1 MIDNKCKN
9 SLCEIKLE
17 VTHDCLLECIHCSSN
32 AENYSKRSMDWPTC
46 KKVLNEAIDIG
57 VKEIVFSGGEA
68 LLWDSIEKAVSLVSK
83 SNIKST
89 LYTTGNVPDFN
100 HKISALS
107 HVGLSKTCFSLYGAT
122 AQKHD
127 EITKVSKS
135 FEKTINAINFCNELH
150 MEPEL
155 HFVPLSIN
163 FQDLKA
169 IAYLGKAIGVNKI
182 SILRFVPQ
190 GRGKSNSHF
199 ILNKQENLELKKDI
213 VELRAN
219 EYEIRV
225 GSPYNFLMLNNSP
238 KCCSGQD
245 RLTISPDFKIYPCD
259 AFKQISS
266 TKLKVENDFR
276 SVKDDLLEDCW
287 KKSSYFKTIRDCII
301 EGDYGECNQCPMLEK
316 CNSGCLSQ
324 KIINNGSFRGPDPL
338 CLLNGLKN
346 RLN

>member
-32 AENYSKRSMDWPTC
+32 AENFSKRSMDWPTC

-68 LLWDSIEKAVSLVSK
+68 LLWDSIEKAVSLTTENK
-83 SNIKST
+83 IKST
-89 LYTTGNVPDFN
+89 LYTTGNVPNFI
-100 HKISALS
+100 HKIGMLCQL
-107 HVGLSKTCFSLYGAT
+107 GLSKICFSLYGAT
-122 AQKHD
+122 AQKHE
-127 EITKVSKS
+127 EITKTSKS
-135 FEKTINAINFCNELH
+135 FEKTIDAISFCNKLH
-150 MEPEL
+150 MEPEF

-163 FQDLKA
+163 FQELKA

-190 GRGKSNSHF
+190 GRGESNSHL

-213 VELRAN
+213 VELLTN
-219 EYEIRV
+219 NHEIRV
-225 GSPYNFLMLNNSP
+225 GSPFNFLMLNNYP

-259 AFKQISS
+259 AFKQVSS
-266 TKLKVENDFR
+266 EKLKVDNDLR
-276 SVKDDLLEDCW
+276 SVKDNLLEDCW
-287 KKSSYFKTIRDCII
+287 KKSSYFEAIRDCIVI
-301 EGDYGECNQCPMLEK
+301 FRNFLNQIP
-316 CNSGCLSQ
+316 
-324 KIINNGSFRGPDPL
+324 PDFSH
-338 CLLNGLKN
+338 
-346 RLN
+346 